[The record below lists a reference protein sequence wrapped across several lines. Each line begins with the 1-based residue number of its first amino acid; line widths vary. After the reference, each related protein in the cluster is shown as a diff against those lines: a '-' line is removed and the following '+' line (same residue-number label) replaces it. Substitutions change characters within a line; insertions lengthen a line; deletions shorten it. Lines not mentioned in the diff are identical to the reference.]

1 MKRYTLSAALL
12 IFLLFAL
19 PVAVISCFKESSEEK
34 KVPVSRL
41 YLDVYDCKNG
51 KLITMEFEEY
61 IKGVV
66 AAEMPSSFHIE
77 ALKAQALAA
86 RTYTLLRMKRFG
98 GKGCSNHP
106 EADICTDS
114 THCQAYVDPDTL
126 GKNYKKINEAV
137 TSTEGEV
144 IVYEDKLIDAVFHST
159 SGGVT
164 ENSEDVWVNKV
175 PYLRSV
181 LSQYED
187 HSPKLVS
194 TKQISIDEF
203 VSGMKSLDNT
213 IKLDKKNIETQIQIL
228 ERSAGGKILKIKVG
242 DRYFTG
248 RDIREQFGLNS
259 SNFTIDVGKND
270 ITFVVVGYGHGIGMS
285 QYGADGMAKHGATYQ
300 EIIKHYYTGV
310 EIVPLESLQ

>member
-1 MKRYTLSAALL
+1 MKRYTLGAVFL

-19 PVAVISCFKESSEEK
+19 PVVIISCFREGSEK
-34 KVPVSRL
+34 IKVPDSNI
-41 YLDVYDCKNG
+41 YLNVYDCQKDT
-51 KLITMEFEEY
+51 LVTMEFEEY

-66 AAEMPSSFHIE
+66 AAEMPASFHIE

-86 RTYTLLRMKRFG
+86 RTYTLLRMKSFG
-98 GKGCSNHP
+98 GKGCSQHP

-114 THCQAYVDPDTL
+114 THCQAYVDPETL
-126 GKNYKKINEAV
+126 GKNYKKIIEAV
-137 TSTEGEV
+137 TSTKGEV

-194 TKQISIDEF
+194 TKQISIDDF
-203 VSGMKSLDNT
+203 ISGMKSLDNT
-213 IKLDKKNIETQIQIL
+213 IKLDKKSLETQIEIL
-228 ERSAGGKILKIKVG
+228 ERSSGGKIQKIRVG
-242 DRYFTG
+242 NRYFTG

-259 SNFTIDVGKND
+259 ANFTVDVDKNN